1 MEFKQNMK
9 GLIVVYQFLFFLF
22 YIDIWELL
30 RTIIQNFIPHIF
42 KTLII
47 VELNSQLTCN
57 NGIITYKCITYSI
70 NNQHTVSLSAI
81 SYFNDLR

>member
-1 MEFKQNMK
+1 MLSVLSFYSI
-9 GLIVVYQFLFFLF
+9 LIFGNFF
-22 YIDIWELL
+22 

-70 NNQHTVSLSAI
+70 NNQRHLMIIMILYVEWTTASGVH
-81 SYFNDLR
+81 